1 MKKLVIKT
9 AGITLAFIVV
19 FLAITYGVFALFFP
33 KNTAYFYDGLGY
45 DKIAVKYMLKAYD
58 KSRDIKDLKTL
69 CDYTIKTDDNG
80 LIAEHLSE
88 IFDKNKDEFLSETGS
103 DYYDWASSKYINA
116 LYEVKEDKSSCVDT
130 AFLIMDKYRKGC
142 TVRSLLGRVFIK
154 NDKETAL
161 LIKTKLESFYFA
173 AADEEKQ
180 IALSDLNVLTE
191 FLND

>member
-9 AGITLAFIVV
+9 VGITLAFIVV

-45 DKIAVKYMLKAYD
+45 DKIAVKYMVKAYD
-58 KSRDIKDLKTL
+58 KSGDIKDLKTL

-80 LIAEHLSE
+80 LIAEHLGE
-88 IFDKNKDEFLSETGS
+88 IFDKNKTEFLAETGS
-103 DYYDWASSKYINA
+103 DYYDSASSKYVNA

-130 AFLIMDKYRKGC
+130 AFLVTDKYRRSC
-142 TVRSLLGRVFIK
+142 AVRSLLGRVFIK

-161 LIKTKLESFYFA
+161 LIKTKLESFCLTA
-173 AADEEKQ
+173 SDEEKE

-191 FLND
+191 FLKD